1 MQGRAFGRFL
11 EERHFLGSN
20 PGRTSLRC
28 GNRNFSRNVQIIA
41 GCMRMICLIERF
53 FKNSSGADIQAPLV
67 AEGPEIEAGL
77 ARGFERLT
85 QLWRNGERS

>member
-1 MQGRAFGRFL
+1 
-11 EERHFLGSN
+11 
-20 PGRTSLRC
+20 
-28 GNRNFSRNVQIIA
+28 
-41 GCMRMICLIERF
+41 MICLIERF
-53 FKNSSGADIQAPLV
+53 FKNSSGAEIQAPLV